1 MKRKFI
7 KIVPFFIGLM
17 LIAFATVGLT
27 YAYLSRSPGEVK
39 NTFTVGSVKI
49 QLLEDN
55 WNPNNA
61 KELHPNQEFTKDPK
75 VRNTG
80 DNNAFVFLEVYVP
93 MDNISLVDNKGA
105 LKLKGDK
112 VNQELFTFDA
122 NTTNWSL
129 VKREDVSGY
138 RKYVYS
144 YNNVVKPGEYTSN
157 LFTKVKTVN
166 YVEYLNSTKSYNLKV
181 IAKAIQSDGNTISKE
196 TMTNIYN
203 SSLANLN

>member
-61 KELHPNQEFTKDPK
+61 KELHPNQEFTKDPR

-93 MDNISLVDNKGA
+93 MDNISLVGKGA
-105 LKLKGDK
+105 SKLKGDK
-112 VNQELFTFDA
+112 INQELFTFDA
-122 NTTNWSL
+122 NTTNWTL
-129 VKREDVSGY
+129 VGEREMPRY
-138 RKYVYS
+138 KKYVYS

-166 YVEYLNSTKSYNLKV
+166 YVEYLNSAKSYNLKV
-181 IAKAIQSDGNTISKE
+181 IAKAIQSDGNTIRSKD
-196 TMTNIYN
+196 MIDIYN
-203 SSLANLN
+203 SSLEDLN

>member
-129 VKREDVSGY
+129 VGEAKQPGY
-138 RKYVYS
+138 KKYVYS

-196 TMTNIYN
+196 TMINIYN
-203 SSLANLN
+203 TNLENLN

>member
-93 MDNISLVDNKGA
+93 MDNISLVDNA
-105 LKLKGDK
+105 LKLKDAK
-112 VNQELFTFDA
+112 FNQELFTFDA
-122 NTTNWSL
+122 NTTNWTL
-129 VKREDVSGY
+129 VSEREMPRY
-138 RKYVYS
+138 KKYVYS

-166 YVEYLNSTKSYNLKV
+166 YVEYLNSAKSYNLKV
-181 IAKAIQSDGNTISKE
+181 IAKAIQSDGSTISKK

-203 SSLANLN
+203 ASLENLN

>member
-61 KELHPNQEFTKDPK
+61 KELHPNQVFTKDPR

-93 MDNISLVDNKGA
+93 MDNISLVDKNVS
-105 LKLKGDK
+105 KLIFL
-112 VNQELFTFDA
+112 Q
-122 NTTNWSL
+122 
-129 VKREDVSGY
+129 
-138 RKYVYS
+138 
-144 YNNVVKPGEYTSN
+144 
-157 LFTKVKTVN
+157 
-166 YVEYLNSTKSYNLKV
+166 
-181 IAKAIQSDGNTISKE
+181 
-196 TMTNIYN
+196 
-203 SSLANLN
+203 

>member
-61 KELHPNQEFTKDPK
+61 KELHPNQVFTKDPK

-93 MDNISLVDNKGA
+93 MDNISLVDNA
-105 LKLKGDK
+105 LKLKGVK
-112 VNQELFTFDA
+112 FNQELFTFDA
-122 NTTNWSL
+122 NTTNWTL
-129 VKREDVSGY
+129 VSEREMPRY
-138 RKYVYS
+138 KKYVYS

-166 YVEYLNSTKSYNLKV
+166 YVEYLNSAKSYNLKV
-181 IAKAIQSDGNTISKE
+181 IAKAIQSDGSTISKK

-203 SSLANLN
+203 ASLENLN

>member
-75 VRNTG
+75 VGNTG

-93 MDNISLVDNKGA
+93 MDSISLVDKNVS
-105 LKLKGDK
+105 KLKGDK
-112 VNQELFTFDA
+112 INQELFTFDA

>member
-93 MDNISLVDNKGA
+93 MDNISLVGKGA
-105 LKLKGDK
+105 SKLKGDK
-112 VNQELFTFDA
+112 INQELFTFDA

-157 LFTKVKTVN
+157 LFTKVKTVD
-166 YVEYLNSTKSYNLKV
+166 YVEYLNSAKSYNLKV
-181 IAKAIQSDGNTISKE
+181 IAKAIQSDGNTISKD
-196 TMTNIYN
+196 MTNIYN
-203 SSLANLN
+203 SSLAKLN